1 MSLILPEV
9 LLPTQ
14 RGRGDTVGMTHAQ
27 FIASLTQQVHAGG
40 AVAALAHLRATRPA
54 FTSVGYH
61 DTAAVFAVWAV
72 DRLVAAGL
80 DDFHVM
86 WHPLT
91 DARSIRSWWDE
102 TTLASAAARDG
113 FVPSTLAR
121 PGEACPTEPVPSPL
135 LAA

>member
-1 MSLILPEV
+1 
-9 LLPTQ
+9 
-14 RGRGDTVGMTHAQ
+14 MTHAQ
-27 FIASLTQQVHAGG
+27 FIAQLTQQVRASG
-40 AVAALAHLRATRPA
+40 AAAALAHLRTARPS
-54 FTSVGYH
+54 FTAVGYH

-80 DDFHVM
+80 SDFQVM

-91 DARSIRSWWDE
+91 DARSIRSWWDDA
-102 TTLASAAARDG
+102 TLASAAARDG

-121 PGEACPTEPVPSPL
+121 PGEVCPIEPGTTPTTPTTPR

>member
-1 MSLILPEV
+1 
-9 LLPTQ
+9 
-14 RGRGDTVGMTHAQ
+14 MTHAQ
-27 FIASLTQQVHAGG
+27 FIAQLTQQVHAGG
-40 AVAALAHLRATRPA
+40 AVAALAHLRAARPA
-54 FTSVGYH
+54 FTSVGFH

-80 DDFHVM
+80 SDFQVM

-91 DARSIRSWWDE
+91 DARSIRSWWDD
-102 TTLASAAARDG
+102 TTLASAAARDA

>member
-1 MSLILPEV
+1 
-9 LLPTQ
+9 
-14 RGRGDTVGMTHAQ
+14 MTHAQ
-27 FIASLTQQVHAGG
+27 FIASLTQQVRAHG
-40 AVAALAHLRATRPA
+40 AVAALAHLRSTRPA
-54 FTSVGYH
+54 LTAVGYH

-121 PGEACPTEPVPSPL
+121 PGEACPTEPTPTPL

>member
-1 MSLILPEV
+1 
-9 LLPTQ
+9 
-14 RGRGDTVGMTHAQ
+14 MTHAQ
-27 FIASLTQQVHAGG
+27 FIASLTEQVRAGG
-40 AVAALAHLRATRPA
+40 AAAALAHLRASRPA
-54 FTSVGYH
+54 FTAVGYH

-91 DARSIRSWWDE
+91 DARSIRSWWDD
-102 TTLASAAARDG
+102 TTLASQAARDG

-121 PGEACPTEPVPSPL
+121 SGEVRPTEPDTSPL

>member
-1 MSLILPEV
+1 
-9 LLPTQ
+9 
-14 RGRGDTVGMTHAQ
+14 MTHAQ
-27 FIASLTQQVHAGG
+27 FIAQLTEQVRTHG
-40 AVAALAHLRATRPA
+40 AAAALADLRATRPA
-54 FTSVGYH
+54 LTAVGYH

-80 DDFHVM
+80 TDFAVM

-91 DARSIRSWWDE
+91 DARSIRSWWDDA
-102 TTLASAAARDG
+102 TLASAAARER

-121 PGEACPTEPVPSPL
+121 PGEACPTEPAPCPL